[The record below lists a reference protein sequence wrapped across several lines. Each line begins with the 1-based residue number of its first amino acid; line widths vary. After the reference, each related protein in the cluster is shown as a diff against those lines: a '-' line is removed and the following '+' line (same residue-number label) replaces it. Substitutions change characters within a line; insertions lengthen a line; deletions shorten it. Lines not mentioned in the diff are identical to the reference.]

1 MSAVLEMMDGRRN
14 AGMSQ
19 SHDDIV
25 NFIEMLHKDRHLIAQ
40 AYCDGKV
47 TLTDT
52 NLKAVRR
59 LQQFRV
65 MRPDG
70 SREDTF
76 RLGPS
81 LSKHLDEVF
90 RRHRNFS
97 VSINFGEQ
105 SASLSKLVEEYSNAR
120 DEGRTEDQ
128 ENYLSDFDAAVF
140 ELSEEA
146 SNLLMRVRTL
156 TDNNFANVKTHAEKL
171 RQNEYYLAQMN
182 RIDAALTDLQSR
194 DFLDLLESSLTLEPL
209 NTVYYR
215 HIVDNLSEWR
225 AILLDIT
232 SVLKAFLEKT
242 REIQP
247 KARRIRA
254 MALFLQKNPG
264 YQPRDVEEYPYIPE
278 WAYLHGGIA
287 IAPWPD
293 MGRDDITEN
302 LIEVA
307 RSIPSL
313 TAVPSRQR
321 SAGVLLDDE
330 QKRVVEIQV
339 TPIQAA
345 IINYL
350 RTANESKKP
359 ISAREFLANDPL
371 LSHIEPKISLLCLMS
386 TLDNHT
392 NAGAPLIA
400 GLTIER
406 HLFENDD
413 PRSGNLQVE
422 DISAWKRV

>member
-1 MSAVLEMMDGRRN
+1 MSAVLELIEGRRN
-14 AGMSQ
+14 SGMAQ
-19 SHDDIV
+19 NHDDIV
-25 NFIEMLHKDRHLIAQ
+25 SFIEMLHKDRHLIAD
-40 AYCDGKV
+40 AYCGGTV

-52 NLKAVRR
+52 NRNAVRR

-70 SREDTF
+70 SREESF
-76 RLGPS
+76 RLGSS

-90 RRHRNFS
+90 RRHRNYS
-97 VSINFGEQ
+97 VSTNFGDQ
-105 SASLSKLVEEYSNAR
+105 SARLSKLVEEYSTAR

-171 RQNEYYLAQMN
+171 RQNEFYLAQMN
-182 RIDAALTDLQSR
+182 KIDAALTDLQNR
-194 DFLDLLESSLTLEPL
+194 AFLDLLESSLTLEPL

-264 YQPRDVEEYPYIPE
+264 YQPGDVEDYPYVPE
-278 WAYLHGGIA
+278 WAYLHAGIA
-287 IAPWPD
+287 ISPWPD
-293 MGRDDITEN
+293 MGRDEISEN

-313 TAVPSRQR
+313 NVAPRKAR
-321 SAGVLLDDE
+321 GAGRLLEDQP
-330 QKRVVEIQV
+330 QKVVEIQV
-339 TPIQAA
+339 TPIQAS

-350 RTANESKKP
+350 RAANESTQP
-359 ISAREFLANDPL
+359 ISAREYLAMDPL
-371 LSHIEPKISLLCLMS
+371 LNHIDPKISLLCLMS
-386 TLDNHT
+386 TLDNHA
-392 NAGAPLIA
+392 NAGAPLID
-400 GLTIER
+400 GLTIKR

-422 DISAWKRV
+422 DISAWKRT